1 MNQGLTVADLDS
13 HIRWKQAPL
22 PAEACSELGAD
33 ADDEQPTSAQWRV
46 LIAICIGAWPIPI
59 LAMTI
64 AAGVASWPN

>member
-22 PAEACSELGAD
+22 PADACSELGAD
-33 ADDEQPTSAQWRV
+33 ADEQPTSAQWRV
-46 LIAICIGAWPIPI
+46 LIAICIGAWLIPI

-64 AAGVASWPN
+64 AAGVAS